1 MDAQALKH
9 TFDTAFDTYNSVP
22 DGKGIN
28 QGNNL
33 EGIQEA
39 LYATYALCLNHTEP
53 SPIKTALTQ
62 CDDWANMHHNTNHAL
77 YLNTKNNSN
86 SESHFDAVIHASLS
100 IHATPFIH
108 ANIGSEFLHTTLNR
122 FPDCLLTAQFL
133 ADKKSIA
140 ALLAPLFNALSS
152 HEQNNDKLFNKA
164 LRQLRQ
170 IIIGSIIYCDLNRQM
185 TLFETTQALSDLA
198 DFCVQRATDFYTQQ
212 LHKQYGIPKNAE
224 SIEQPLMVIG
234 MGKLGA
240 FELNLSS
247 DIDLIFAYPEKGHTD
262 HPTKSIENAVFFN
275 KLGQKIIHALDANT
289 VDGFV
294 FRVDMRL
301 RPFGQSGALTYSLA
315 ALENYYQTQ
324 GREWERFAMVKARII
339 ACSQPDQTI
348 ENSHP
353 NNSSAN
359 HPANHQNAVY
369 KEELSTLLTLF
380 TYRKFI
386 DYSVIDALRSL
397 KKMIIQDI
405 ARRKLGDNI
414 KLGAGGI
421 REIEFIAQAFQL
433 IRGGRDAS
441 LQDNRIRIILPL
453 LAQNGFIDNTQAEQ
467 LIEAYTFLRN
477 TEHAIQAYRDEQT
490 QTLPEQPTQQ
500 ARLAMAMGFT
510 TWDAFFTT
518 LNAHRAHVS
527 ATFKEVIAP
536 PETEED
542 SCNLDDIWQHIWAGT
557 LADEH
562 ATNALQKRGFE
573 DPQNSLTLLNTLHDS
588 DPIQALQ
595 SQGRDRLDTFI
606 PLLLAHIA
614 TTSQP
619 SRALMRILVLVESV
633 IRRSAYLLLL
643 IENPSA
649 LAQLAKLSDAS
660 PHITNTLAKHP
671 ALLDELLDSRTLYL
685 VPTKD
690 MLASE
695 LRATMLRIDPD
706 DLEQQMETLRY
717 FKAAHNLR
725 IAACEISGSIPLM
738 KVSDYLSILAEVI
751 TEYVMQLCWQEMT
764 QKHGYPDGDIRETP
778 NFIVVGYGKFGGLEM
793 SHGSDLD
800 LVFIHNASTHGES
813 NGKKPIE
820 NTRFYTR
827 LGQKIIHMMNTR
839 TASGQLYEVDM
850 RLRPSGNSGM
860 LVSTLAAFE
869 KYQRESAWTWEHQAL
884 VRARAIAGDNT
895 LKQAFNGIRKAI
907 LSLKRDDQTLKDD
920 IIAMRKKM
928 RDHLGTQPKPNNEEK
943 FHIKHDAG
951 GIVDI
956 EFMVQYAVLAWS
968 NAEPALI
975 TYTDNIR
982 IIECLQ
988 DAKLFSAQQANEL
1001 ITAYKAL
1008 RAMGHRLALQDNDTI
1023 ISDAS
1028 LKSEQASVIK
1038 HWHTLLH

>member
-1 MDAQALKH
+1 LDTQALKA
-9 TFDTAFDTYNSVP
+9 TFYTAFDTYKNAS
-22 DGKGIN
+22 
-28 QGNNL
+28 
-33 EGIQEA
+33 GIQDNNQKYNQANNNKLDNDKEA
-39 LYATYALCLNHTEP
+39 LYVTYALCLDHNQP
-53 SPIKTALTQ
+53 SPIKTALIHCDSTASTQ
-62 CDDWANMHHNTNHAL
+62 HSINTQPHMA
-77 YLNTKNNSN
+77 
-86 SESHFDAVIHASLS
+86 IHPNA
-100 IHATPFIH
+100 FIH
-108 ANIGSEFLHTTLNR
+108 ANIGSEFLHATLNR
-122 FPDCLLTAQFL
+122 FPDCILTAQLL
-133 ADKKSIA
+133 ADKKSIT
-140 ALLAPLFNALSS
+140 ALLAPLFDALCSYNGS
-152 HEQNNDKLFNKA
+152 DETKTHTPDEKRFHQA
-164 LRQLRQ
+164 LRQLRK
-170 IIIGSIIYCDLNRQM
+170 IIMASIIYCDLNRQI
-185 TLFETTQALSDLA
+185 TLFDTTQALSDLA
-198 DFCVQRATDFYTQQ
+198 DFCVQRAADYHMQQ
-212 LHKQYGIPKNAE
+212 LRKQYGLPKNADN
-224 SIEQPLMVIG
+224 IEQPLMVIG

-247 DIDLIFAYPEKGHTD
+247 DIDLIFAYPEKGYTD
-262 HPTKSIENAVFFN
+262 HPTHSIENAVFFN
-275 KLGQKIIHALDANT
+275 KLGQKVIYALDANT

-315 ALENYYQTQ
+315 ALEDYYQTQ

-339 ACSQPDQTI
+339 ACTQPSYNI
-348 ENSHP
+348 ESHKIHHVSNCP
-353 NNSSAN
+353 SICE
-359 HPANHQNAVY
+359 QNTAY
-369 KEELSTLLTLF
+369 QKELSTLLTLF

-397 KKMIIQDI
+397 KKMITQDI
-405 ARRKLGDNI
+405 ARRNLGDNI
-414 KLGAGGI
+414 KLGTGGI

-433 IRGGRDAS
+433 IRGGRDVS

-453 LAQNGFIDNTQAEQ
+453 LAQHGFIDQTQAEH
-467 LIEAYTFLRN
+467 LIAAYTFLRN

-490 QTLPEQPTQQ
+490 QTLPEQPEQQ

-510 TWDAFFTT
+510 TWEAFFIA
-518 LNAHRAHVS
+518 LNTHRTRVS
-527 ATFKEVIAP
+527 AIFKEVIAP
-536 PETEED
+536 PEIEQDT
-542 SCNLDDIWQHIWAGT
+542 CKLDDIWQYIWAGT
-557 LADEH
+557 LPDEH
-562 ATNALQKRGFE
+562 VTDALQKRGFD
-573 DPQNSLTLLNTLHDS
+573 DPKNSLALLNTLHDS
-588 DPIQALQ
+588 HTVQSLQ
-595 SQGRDRLDTFI
+595 SQGRDRLDTFM

-619 SRALMRILVLVESV
+619 SRALTRILVLVESV

-649 LAQLAKLSDAS
+649 LAQLIKLSDAS
-660 PHITNTLAKHP
+660 PHISHTLAKHP

-690 MLASE
+690 TLASE
-695 LRATMLRIDPD
+695 LHVTMLRIDPN

-717 FKAAHNLR
+717 FKAAHSLR

-738 KVSDYLSILAEVI
+738 KVSDYLSMLAEVI
-751 TEYVMQLCWQEMT
+751 TDYVTQHCWQDMT
-764 QKHGYPDGDIRETP
+764 QKHGYPDGDTRETP

-813 NGKKPIE
+813 NGKKSIE

-839 TASGQLYEVDM
+839 TASGQLYEIDM

-884 VRARAIAGDNT
+884 VRARAISGDKA
-895 LKQAFNGIRKAI
+895 LKQAFGSIRNAI
-907 LSLKRDDQTLKDD
+907 LTIKRDNQTLKDD

-928 RDHLGTQPKPNNEEK
+928 RDHLGTQAKPNNEEK

-988 DAKLFSAQQANEL
+988 DAKLFSAQQAHEL

-1008 RAMGHRLALQDNDTI
+1008 RAMGHRLALQDNATV
-1023 ISDAS
+1023 ISDDS
-1028 LKSEQASVIK
+1028 LKSEQANVKK